1 MLYLEAQ
8 KKTAG
13 NRVGARPRRR
23 GLACW
28 KSTTSLS
35 RRQVASQS
43 RVSAQPLKAE
53 VMTAHK
59 LHLHNLDSLA
69 AFVAM
74 ARWQNS
80 SEHDATMAALF
91 TLSRLEP
98 PPTCLTCGQNVEN
111 PVTVGIEHN
120 KTFVI
125 CSDCADDNELERRI
139 LERLTERPETSAAAD
154 PATQAAWV
162 EAAAKKWV
170 QPATERT
177 PA

>member
-1 MLYLEAQ
+1 
-8 KKTAG
+8 
-13 NRVGARPRRR
+13 
-23 GLACW
+23 
-28 KSTTSLS
+28 
-35 RRQVASQS
+35 
-43 RVSAQPLKAE
+43 
-53 VMTAHK
+53 MTAHK
-59 LHLHNLDSLA
+59 LHLHNLNSLA

-125 CSDCADDNELERRI
+125 CSDCTDDNELEQRI
-139 LERLTERPETSAAAD
+139 LERLTDIHPETSGAAD
-154 PATQAAWV
+154 PTAQAAWI

-170 QPATERT
+170 QP